1 MTLPHES
8 SPGQLWKLPEVGPDS
23 RYRMEDRLYPE
34 CRPAIG
40 WPDFR
45 EAYMQA
51 LQEDEESHDYVE
63 SFYRMRK
70 EQWLLEE
77 AFVRATSASD
87 YFYSKNTR

>member
-1 MTLPHES
+1 M
-8 SPGQLWKLPEVGPDS
+8 
-23 RYRMEDRLYPE
+23 YPE
-34 CRPAIG
+34 CRPTIG

-51 LQEDEESHDYVE
+51 LQEDEELRDYAE

-77 AFVRATSASD
+77 AFRSRRDPSPLTPELSPLTADRGEILFNSPQLD
-87 YFYSKNTR
+87 